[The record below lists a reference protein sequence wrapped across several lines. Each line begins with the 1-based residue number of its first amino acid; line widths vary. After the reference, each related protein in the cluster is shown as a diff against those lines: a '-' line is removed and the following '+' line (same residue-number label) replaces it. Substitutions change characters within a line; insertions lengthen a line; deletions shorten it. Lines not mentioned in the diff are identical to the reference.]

1 MEYPKEVIN
10 KSIVIKLTG
19 NFEACSKCSN
29 TIIHD
34 LRLLCDDAVLELRV
48 GGDELVDSCLELLQL
63 ELVLDEDLVHHLCI
77 MHKHV

>member
-1 MEYPKEVIN
+1 M
-10 KSIVIKLTG
+10 L
-19 NFEACSKCSN
+19 CSN

-34 LRLLCDDAVLELRV
+34 FCLFCDDAVLELRV

-63 ELVLDEDLVHHLCI
+63 ELVLDVDLVHHLCI